1 MREKLIRPTAE
12 EDARIARGID
22 ADPDAA
28 PDLSEPVPGIVRR
41 RGRPPRANRKVSVT
55 LRLDGDVVERFKA
68 TGAGWQ
74 TRINAALKKSIAR

>member
-1 MREKLIRPTAE
+1 MRERLVRPTAD
-12 EDARIARGID
+12 EDARIAGGIA

-41 RGRPPRANRKVSVT
+41 VGRPLKADRKVSVT
-55 LRLDGDVVERFKA
+55 LRLDRDVVERFKA

-74 TRINAALKKSIAR
+74 TRINAALKKSVAR